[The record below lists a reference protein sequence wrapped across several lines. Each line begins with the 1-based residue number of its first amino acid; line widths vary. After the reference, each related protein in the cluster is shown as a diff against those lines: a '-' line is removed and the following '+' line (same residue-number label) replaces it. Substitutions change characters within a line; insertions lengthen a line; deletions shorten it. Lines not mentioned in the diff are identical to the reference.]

1 MGYTFRPA
9 PTLVGALF
17 LVLAGAAVIL
27 RAQAAESGKPMA
39 LQGVMEEL
47 GREMQAVTAAI
58 SKEDWALVGALAP
71 KIARHAEPP
80 LAEKMR
86 ILAWLGGD
94 AGQFRGLDGRVHD
107 SATAMGEAA
116 MRSDGQAVITAFSMV
131 QQSCLSCHQK
141 FREPF
146 ARHFRGERQ

>member
-1 MGYTFRPA
+1 MDYTPRPA
-9 PTLVGALF
+9 PDLARTLF
-17 LVLAGAAVIL
+17 MVLAGSAVVL
-27 RAQAAESGKPMA
+27 GAQAAEPGKRMA

-58 SKEDWALVGALAP
+58 SREDWALVGELAP
-71 KIARHAEPP
+71 RIARHAEPP

-107 SATAMGEAA
+107 SATAMGQAA
-116 MRSDGQAVITAFSMV
+116 LRSDGQAVITAFSQV
-131 QQSCLSCHQK
+131 QQSCLGCHQK

-146 ARHFRGERQ
+146 ARHFHGARP